1 MSDPEQSQRLARQ
14 ACSTCRRQRRKCTRQ
29 LPSCQLCLKSRR
41 LCEYPSEPDSPQSA
55 VSDSHLPPRD
65 PAVALFFL
73 DSYMFRRR
81 STVTK
86 APRIQPPREILELVE
101 NEADVELNARIYFAE
116 VHPLFPIVSK
126 LRLLQ
131 ELAAASFQPLKV
143 DTQVLLV
150 AMRLACQSLESH
162 DIDEAAQASLYWKT
176 KRALSCL
183 EASGLL
189 SIRLLQALLL
199 VTYYEISNAIYPA
212 AFMSVA
218 VCARVGQAIG
228 IHDHTRAPQ
237 MLPVRTSLVEHEEAR
252 RTWWAVIVLDRYVT
266 IGLEYRPFSCLD
278 PSADALLPM
287 DEGSWESGEPRI
299 RPSLA
304 VSAEVGNSA
313 CPFARTCQAANLLSR
328 VLLHINHR
336 PDDYDAYYA
345 ESLIL
350 ARAATAFASAMAHE
364 ADRLS
369 DLQAAPLLPALG
381 LAYSTQLALFDAHS
395 CAECLSFE
403 GNTGSPGQL
412 EMQQVAFEGLLGL
425 SPGVVSLARRIT
437 RLLGPGGGVRAVS
450 PLVLDCLYQTA
461 KQQAWYFR
469 ETNRREVFDDYNTV
483 KGALLVAGQTQIRAN
498 EYLAILDGDDLRL
511 EGYAP

>member
-1 MSDPEQSQRLARQ
+1 MSDPEQPQNLARQ
-14 ACSTCRRQRRKCTRQ
+14 ACATCRRQRRKCTRQ

-41 LCEYPSEPDSPQSA
+41 VCEYPSEVDSPQSA
-55 VSDSHLPPRD
+55 VSGSHLPLRD

-81 STVTK
+81 NTVTK
-86 APRIQPPREILELVE
+86 TPRIQPPHEIVELVE
-101 NEADVELNARIYFAE
+101 NKADVQLSVQIYFAE

-126 LRLLQ
+126 LKLLQ
-131 ELAAASFQPLKV
+131 DLAAASFQPPKA

-150 AMRLACQSLESH
+150 AIRLSCQSLEGYSTG
-162 DIDEAAQASLYWKT
+162 EATQASLYWKT

-183 EASGLL
+183 EANGIL

-199 VTYYEISNAIYPA
+199 VTYYEISNAIYPS

-218 VCARVGQAIG
+218 MCARVGQAIG

-252 RTWWAVIVLDRYVT
+252 RTWWGFIVLDRYIT
-266 IGLEYRPFSCLD
+266 IGPEYRPFSCLG
-278 PSADALLPM
+278 PSPDALLPM

-304 VSAEVGNSA
+304 VSAAVDNSA
-313 CPFARTCQAANLLSR
+313 CPFARTCQAASLLSR

-345 ESLIL
+345 ESLML
-350 ARAATAFASAMAHE
+350 ARAATAFALAVAHE
-364 ADRLS
+364 AGALGDPQL
-369 DLQAAPLLPALG
+369 APLLPALG

-403 GNTGSPGQL
+403 GNVGSPGQL
-412 EMQQVAFEGLLGL
+412 EMQQVALEGLLAL
-425 SPGVVSLARRIT
+425 SPRVASLARRIVGM
-437 RLLGPGGGVRAVS
+437 LGHGGGVRAVS

-469 ETNRREVFDDYNTV
+469 ETSKREVFDDYTTV
-483 KGALLVAGQTQIRAN
+483 REALAAAGHTQIRAN
-498 EYLAILDGDDLRL
+498 EYLVILDGDDLRL